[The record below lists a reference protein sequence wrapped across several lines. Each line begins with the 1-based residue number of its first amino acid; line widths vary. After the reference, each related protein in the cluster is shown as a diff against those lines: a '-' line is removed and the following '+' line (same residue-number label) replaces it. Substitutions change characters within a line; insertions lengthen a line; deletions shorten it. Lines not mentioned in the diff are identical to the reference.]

1 MEIKSRKLIE
11 MGIDVGGVVNRLGGN
26 ETLYLTIC
34 NKFTKD
40 PNYQIFREALSL
52 EDYQSA
58 ELRIHTL
65 KGVAANLGFVR
76 LEIISKALLQDIRDR
91 ELTTLRQ
98 DIYSL
103 NEEYNRIITVLT
115 EDQQVFTQV

>member
-11 MGIDVGGVVNRLGGN
+11 MGIDVGGVVKRLGGN

-34 NKFTKD
+34 NKFTND

>member
-34 NKFTKD
+34 NKFTND